1 MAKKSSS
8 DYEKQVDRDRYFA
21 DAYAARLK
29 MFREHPD
36 FVIGI
41 EVSAIDDGRTCE
53 ACRNLDGKKF
63 DLENVPDLPYA
74 KCTSES
80 GCRCIVVPVTVIDED

>member
-21 DAYAARLK
+21 DAHAARMKKL
-29 MFREHPD
+29 REVPD
-36 FVIGI
+36 FVTGV
-41 EVSAIDDGRTCE
+41 EVSAINDGRTCE
-53 ACRNLDGKKF
+53 ECSQLDGNKY
-63 DLENVPDLPYA
+63 DLEDAPDLPFA